1 MRKRILIFTA
11 AALLLAAAVL
21 LTVIEL
27 RLKGLRKELSEVEA
41 GNVAASAVT
50 KGLDDT
56 LAQYKIQ
63 YDEVVDFVRDE
74 NGNIKSL
81 SVDIITLNTFG
92 NELGKNID
100 KNIDEFQS
108 VKVKIPASLLIGE
121 ELLSGI
127 GPEVPF
133 YITMKGTSSSKFTDI
148 FEASGVNQT
157 RHKIMLETTVE
168 MYVVFG
174 GKVTTV
180 SYESNT
186 CVAESIIVGAT
197 PGTFANF

>member
-21 LTVIEL
+21 ITVIEL

-100 KNIDEFQS
+100 KNIAEFQS

-133 YITMKGTSSSKFTDI
+133 YITMKGMSSSKFTDI

-174 GKVTTV
+174 GKVITV

-186 CVAESIIVGAT
+186 CVAESIIVGAI